1 MRNTA
6 LRLLLLVL
14 ALSVQACGF
23 TLSDKDAIGSS
34 FDNLNLELAQPR
46 SELSALLQ
54 RRLRAAGVSLSSQ
67 QLKTTPTLTVSN
79 EQISTR
85 PVSINPR
92 ARASQVELR
101 LSVNIALTVGGKPT
115 IPDET
120 LTVVRTYFQDIENIA
135 GNQEEAQIIANELRQ
150 ELVNQL
156 MRRLESAA
164 E

>member
-6 LRLLLLVL
+6 LRLILLVL

-23 TLSDKDAIGSS
+23 TLRDNDAIVSS
-34 FDNLNLELAQPR
+34 FDNLNLELAQPQ

-54 RRLRAAGVSLSSQ
+54 RSLRAAGVSLSSQ

>member
-1 MRNTA
+1 MRKTA
-6 LRLLLLVL
+6 LRLLGFILT
-14 ALSVQACGF
+14 LSVQACGF
-23 TLSDKDAIGSS
+23 TLRGNDTIVSRFNS
-34 FDNLNLELAQPR
+34 LNLELEQ
-46 SELSALLQ
+46 SQSDFSALLQ
-54 RRLRAAGVSLSSQ
+54 RSLTAAGVTLLAQ
-67 QLKTTPTLTVSN
+67 QLEAAPILKVSN
-79 EQISTR
+79 EQILIR

-101 LSVNIALTVGGKPT
+101 LSASIALMVGGQPL

-150 ELVNQL
+150 ELINQL
-156 MRRLESAA
+156 MRRLESAP

>member
-1 MRNTA
+1 M
-6 LRLLLLVL
+6 
-14 ALSVQACGF
+14 
-23 TLSDKDAIGSS
+23 
-34 FDNLNLELAQPR
+34 
-46 SELSALLQ
+46 SALLQ
-54 RRLRAAGVSLSSQ
+54 RSLRAAGVSLSSE
-67 QLKTTPTLTVSN
+67 QLKTAPTLKVSN
-79 EQISTR
+79 EQVSTR

-101 LSVNIALTVGGKPT
+101 LSVNIALTVSGTPT

-150 ELVNQL
+150 ELVDQL

>member
-1 MRNTA
+1 MRNTN

-14 ALSVQACGF
+14 ALSLQACGF
-23 TLSDKDAIGSS
+23 TLRGNDAIVSS
-34 FDNLNLELAQPR
+34 FDNLNLELAQPQ

-54 RRLRAAGVSLSSQ
+54 RSLRATGVSLSSQ
-67 QLKTTPTLTVSN
+67 QLKTAPTLKVGN
-79 EQISTR
+79 EQILTQ

-101 LSVNIALTVGGKPT
+101 LSASIALTVGGQSI
-115 IPDET
+115 IPEEK

-150 ELVNQL
+150 ELINQL
-156 MRRLESAA
+156 MRRLESVP

>member
-1 MRNTA
+1 MGNTA
-6 LRLLLLVL
+6 LRLLLLFL

-23 TLSDKDAIGSS
+23 TLRGNDAIASS
-34 FDNLNLELAQPR
+34 FDNLNLELAQPQ

-54 RRLRAAGVSLSSQ
+54 RSLQAAGVSMPSQ
-67 QLKTTPTLTVSN
+67 EIKTAPTLKVSN

-101 LSVNIALTVGGKPT
+101 LSVNVALTVGGKPT

-120 LTVVRTYFQDIENIA
+120 LTIVRTYFQDIENIA

>member
-6 LRLLLLVL
+6 LRLLAFIL

-23 TLSDKDAIGSS
+23 TLRGNDAIVSRFSS
-34 FDNLNLELAQPR
+34 LNLELEQPQ
-46 SELSALLQ
+46 SHFSTLLQ
-54 RRLRAAGVSLSSQ
+54 RSLETAGVTLSAQ
-67 QLKTTPTLTVSN
+67 QLEAAPILEVSN
-79 EQISTR
+79 EQIFVR

-101 LSVNIALTVGGKPT
+101 LSASIALTVGGQSL

-135 GNQEEAQIIANELRQ
+135 GSQEEAQIISSELRQ
-150 ELVNQL
+150 ELINQL
-156 MRRLESAA
+156 MRRLESVP

>member
-14 ALSVQACGF
+14 ALSGQACGF
-23 TLSDKDAIGSS
+23 TLRGSDAIVSS
-34 FDNLNLELAQPR
+34 FGNLNLELAQPQ

-54 RRLRAAGVSLSSQ
+54 RSLRAAGVSLSSQ
-67 QLKTTPTLTVSN
+67 QLKTAPTLNVRN

-101 LSVNIALTVGGKPT
+101 FSVNIALTVSGKPR

-120 LTVVRTYFQDIENIA
+120 LTVARTYFQDIENIA

>member
-23 TLSDKDAIGSS
+23 TLRDNDAIVSS
-34 FDNLNLELAQPR
+34 FDNLNLELAQPQ

-54 RRLRAAGVSLSSQ
+54 RSLRAAGVSLSSQ

-135 GNQEEAQIIANELRQ
+135 GNQEEAQIIATELRQ

>member
-6 LRLLLLVL
+6 LRSLLLVL
-14 ALSVQACGF
+14 ALLVQACGF
-23 TLSDKDAIGSS
+23 TLRGNDAIVSG
-34 FDNLNLELAQPR
+34 FDNLNLELAQPQ

-54 RRLRAAGVSLSSQ
+54 RSLRAAGVSLSSK
-67 QLKTTPTLTVSN
+67 QLKTAPTLKVRN

-101 LSVNIALTVGGKPT
+101 ISVNIALTVGGKPT
-115 IPDET
+115 IPNET

-135 GNQEEAQIIANELRQ
+135 GNQEEAQVIANELRQ

-156 MRRLESAA
+156 MRQLESAA

>member
-6 LRLLLLVL
+6 IRLLLLVL

-23 TLSDKDAIGSS
+23 TLRDNDAIVSS
-34 FDNLNLELAQPR
+34 FDNLNLELAQPQ

-54 RRLRAAGVSLSSQ
+54 RSLRAAGVSLSSQ
-67 QLKTTPTLTVSN
+67 QLKTTPTLTVNN

>member
-23 TLSDKDAIGSS
+23 TLRDNDAIVSS
-34 FDNLNLELAQPR
+34 FDNLNLELAQPQ

-54 RRLRAAGVSLSSQ
+54 RSLRAAGVSLSSQ
-67 QLKTTPTLTVSN
+67 QLRTTPTLTVSN
-79 EQISTR
+79 EQVSTR

>member
-1 MRNTA
+1 M
-6 LRLLLLVL
+6 VL

-23 TLSDKDAIGSS
+23 ALRGNDAIVSS
-34 FDNLNLELAQPR
+34 FENLKLELAQPQ
-46 SELSALLQ
+46 SELSALLL
-54 RRLRAAGVSLSSQ
+54 RSLRAAGVSMSSQ
-67 QLKTTPTLTVSN
+67 QLKTAPTLKVSN

-101 LSVNIALTVGGKPT
+101 FSVNIALTVDGKPK

-150 ELVNQL
+150 ELINQL

>member
-23 TLSDKDAIGSS
+23 TLRDNDAIVSS
-34 FDNLNLELAQPR
+34 FDNLNLELAQPQ

-54 RRLRAAGVSLSSQ
+54 RSLRTAGVSLSSQ
-67 QLKTTPTLTVSN
+67 QLKTTPTLKVSN

>member
-1 MRNTA
+1 M
-6 LRLLLLVL
+6 VL

-23 TLSDKDAIGSS
+23 TLRGNNAIVSS
-34 FDNLNLELAQPR
+34 FDNLNLELAKPQ

-54 RRLRAAGVSLSSQ
+54 RSLRAAGVSLPSE
-67 QLKTTPTLTVSN
+67 QLKTAPTLKVSN
-79 EQISTR
+79 EQLSTR

-101 LSVNIALTVGGKPT
+101 LSVNIALTVGGKPI

-120 LTVVRTYFQDIENIA
+120 LTVIRTYFQDIENIA
-135 GNQEEAQIIANELRQ
+135 GNQEEALIIANELRQ
-150 ELVNQL
+150 ELINQL

>member
-23 TLSDKDAIGSS
+23 TLRGNDAIASS
-34 FDNLNLELAQPR
+34 FDNLNLELAQPQ
-46 SELSALLQ
+46 SEFSALLQ
-54 RRLRAAGVSLSSQ
+54 RSLRAAGVSLSSQ
-67 QLKTTPTLTVSN
+67 QLKTAPTLKVRN

-150 ELVNQL
+150 EMVNQL

>member
-23 TLSDKDAIGSS
+23 TLRGNDAIASS
-34 FDNLNLELAQPR
+34 FDNLNLELVQPQ

-54 RRLRAAGVSLSSQ
+54 RSLRAAGVSLSSQ
-67 QLKTTPTLTVSN
+67 ELKTAPTLKLRN

-101 LSVNIALTVGGKPT
+101 LSVNIALPVGGKPT
-115 IPDET
+115 ILDET

>member
-1 MRNTA
+1 MNKFQPDRY
-6 LRLLLLVL
+6 R
-14 ALSVQACGF
+14 S
-23 TLSDKDAIGSS
+23 IR
-34 FDNLNLELAQPR
+34 ELAPH
-46 SELSALLQ
+46 
-54 RRLRAAGVSLSSQ
+54 RL
-67 QLKTTPTLTVSN
+67 N
-79 EQISTR
+79 
-85 PVSINPR
+85 
-92 ARASQVELR
+92 LR

>member
-23 TLSDKDAIGSS
+23 TLRDNDAIVSS
-34 FDNLNLELAQPR
+34 FDNLNLELAQPQ

-54 RRLRAAGVSLSSQ
+54 RSLRAAGVSLSSQ
-67 QLKTTPTLTVSN
+67 QLRTTPTLTVSN

-135 GNQEEAQIIANELRQ
+135 GNQEEAQLIANELRQ

>member
-6 LRLLLLVL
+6 LRLLILVL

-23 TLSDKDAIGSS
+23 ALRGNDAIVSS
-34 FDNLNLELAQPR
+34 FENLKLELAQPQ
-46 SELSALLQ
+46 SELSALLL
-54 RRLRAAGVSLSSQ
+54 RSLRAAGVSMSSQ
-67 QLKTTPTLTVSN
+67 QLKTAPTLKVSN

-101 LSVNIALTVGGKPT
+101 FSVNIALTVDGKPK

-135 GNQEEAQIIANELRQ
+135 GNQEEAQVIANELRQ

-156 MRRLESAA
+156 MRQLESAA

>member
-6 LRLLLLVL
+6 LRSLLLVL
-14 ALSVQACGF
+14 ALLVQACGF
-23 TLSDKDAIGSS
+23 TLRGNDAIVSG
-34 FDNLNLELAQPR
+34 FDNLNLELAQPQ

-54 RRLRAAGVSLSSQ
+54 RSLRAAGVSLSSK
-67 QLKTTPTLTVSN
+67 QLKTVPTLKVSN

-101 LSVNIALTVGGKPT
+101 ISVNIALTVGGKPT
-115 IPDET
+115 IPNET

-135 GNQEEAQIIANELRQ
+135 GNQEEAQVIANELRQ

-156 MRRLESAA
+156 RRQLESAA

>member
-1 MRNTA
+1 ST
-6 LRLLLLVL
+6 
-14 ALSVQACGF
+14 
-23 TLSDKDAIGSS
+23 
-34 FDNLNLELAQPR
+34 
-46 SELSALLQ
+46 
-54 RRLRAAGVSLSSQ
+54 
-67 QLKTTPTLTVSN
+67 QLKTAPTLKVSN
-79 EQISTR
+79 EQVSTR

-101 LSVNIALTVGGKPT
+101 ISVNIALTVGGKPT
-115 IPDET
+115 IHNET

>member
-6 LRLLLLVL
+6 LRLLILVL

-23 TLSDKDAIGSS
+23 ALRGHDAIVSS
-34 FDNLNLELAQPR
+34 FENLKLELAQPQ
-46 SELSALLQ
+46 SELSALLL
-54 RRLRAAGVSLSSQ
+54 RSLRAAGVSMSSQ
-67 QLKTTPTLTVSN
+67 QLKTAPTLKVSN

-101 LSVNIALTVGGKPT
+101 FSVNIALTVDGKPK

-156 MRRLESAA
+156 MRRLELAA

>member
-6 LRLLLLVL
+6 LRLLAFILT
-14 ALSVQACGF
+14 LSVQACGF
-23 TLSDKDAIGSS
+23 TLRGNDAIVSRFNS
-34 FDNLNLELAQPR
+34 LNLELEQ
-46 SELSALLQ
+46 SQSDFSALLQ
-54 RRLRAAGVSLSSQ
+54 RSLTVAGVTLLAQ
-67 QLKTTPTLTVSN
+67 QFETAPTLKVSN
-79 EQISTR
+79 EQILIR

-101 LSVNIALTVGGKPT
+101 LSASIELTVAGQSL

-150 ELVNQL
+150 ELINQL
-156 MRRLESAA
+156 MRRLESAP

>member
-6 LRLLLLVL
+6 QRLLAFIL
-14 ALSVQACGF
+14 ALSLQACGF
-23 TLSDKDAIGSS
+23 NLRGNDAIVSRFSS
-34 FDNLNLELAQPR
+34 LSLELEQPQ
-46 SELSALLQ
+46 SDFSAFLQ
-54 RRLRAAGVSLSSQ
+54 HSLTAAGVILSAQ
-67 QLKTTPTLTVSN
+67 QLETAPILKVSN
-79 EQISTR
+79 EQILTR

-101 LSVNIALTVGGKPT
+101 LSASIALTIGGQSL

-150 ELVNQL
+150 ELINQL
-156 MRRLESAA
+156 MRRLGSVPE
-164 E
+164 

>member
-23 TLSDKDAIGSS
+23 TLRGNDAIVSS
-34 FDNLNLELAQPR
+34 FDNLNLELAQPQ
-46 SELSALLQ
+46 SEFSALLQ
-54 RRLRAAGVSLSSQ
+54 RSLRAAGVSLSSE
-67 QLKTTPTLTVSN
+67 QLKTAPTLKVSD

-101 LSVNIALTVGGKPT
+101 LSVNIALTVGGNPT

>member
-6 LRLLLLVL
+6 LRLLAFILTL
-14 ALSVQACGF
+14 AVQACGF
-23 TLSDKDAIGSS
+23 TLRGNDVIVSRFNS
-34 FDNLNLELAQPR
+34 LNLELEQ
-46 SELSALLQ
+46 SQSDFSALLQ
-54 RRLRAAGVSLSSQ
+54 RSLTAAGVTLSAQ
-67 QLKTTPTLTVSN
+67 QLETAPTLKVSN
-79 EQISTR
+79 EQILIR

-101 LSVNIALTVGGKPT
+101 LSASIALTVGGQPL

-150 ELVNQL
+150 ELINQL
-156 MRRLESAA
+156 MRRLESAP

>member
-6 LRLLLLVL
+6 LRLLAFIL

-23 TLSDKDAIGSS
+23 TIRGNGAIVSS
-34 FDNLNLELAQPR
+34 FSSLNLELEQPK

-54 RRLRAAGVSLSSQ
+54 RSLTAAGVTLSPQ
-67 QLKTTPTLTVSN
+67 QLEPASILKVSD
-79 EQISTR
+79 EQMSTR

-101 LSVNIALTVGGKPT
+101 LSVSIALTVGGQPK
-115 IPDET
+115 IPNET
-120 LTVVRTYFQDIENIA
+120 LAVVRTYFQDIENIA
-135 GNQEEAQIIANELRQ
+135 GNQEEALIITNELRQ
-150 ELVNQL
+150 ELISQL
-156 MRRLESAA
+156 MRRLESVT

>member
-23 TLSDKDAIGSS
+23 TLRGNNAIVSS
-34 FDNLNLELAQPR
+34 FDNLNLELAKPQ

-54 RRLRAAGVSLSSQ
+54 RSLRAAGVSLPSE
-67 QLKTTPTLTVSN
+67 QLKTAPTLKVSN
-79 EQISTR
+79 EQLSTR

-101 LSVNIALTVGGKPT
+101 LSVNIALT
-115 IPDET
+115 
-120 LTVVRTYFQDIENIA
+120 
-135 GNQEEAQIIANELRQ
+135 
-150 ELVNQL
+150 
-156 MRRLESAA
+156 
-164 E
+164 

>member
-23 TLSDKDAIGSS
+23 TLRGNDAIASS
-34 FDNLNLELAQPR
+34 FDNLNLELVQPQ

-54 RRLRAAGVSLSSQ
+54 RSLRAAGVSLSSQ
-67 QLKTTPTLTVSN
+67 ELKTAPTLKLSK

>member
-6 LRLLLLVL
+6 LRLLFLVL

-23 TLSDKDAIGSS
+23 TLRDNDAIVSN
-34 FDNLNLELAQPR
+34 FDNLTLELAQPQ

-54 RRLRAAGVSLSSQ
+54 RSLRAAGVSLPSE
-67 QLKTTPTLTVSN
+67 QLKTAPTLKVSN
-79 EQISTR
+79 EQLSTR

-101 LSVNIALTVGGKPT
+101 LSVNIALTVGGKPI

-150 ELVNQL
+150 ELINQL
-156 MRRLESAA
+156 MRRLESVP

>member
-6 LRLLLLVL
+6 MRLLLLVL
-14 ALSVQACGF
+14 ALSIQACGF
-23 TLSDKDAIGSS
+23 TLRDNDAIVSS
-34 FDNLNLELAQPR
+34 FDNLNLELAQPQ

-54 RRLRAAGVSLSSQ
+54 RSLRAAGVSLSSQ
-67 QLKTTPTLTVSN
+67 QLKTTPTLTVNN

>member
-23 TLSDKDAIGSS
+23 TLRDNDAIVSS
-34 FDNLNLELAQPR
+34 FDNLNLELAQPQ

-54 RRLRAAGVSLSSQ
+54 RSLRAAGVSLSSQ

-156 MRRLESAA
+156 MSRLESAA

>member
-23 TLSDKDAIGSS
+23 TLRDNDAIVSS
-34 FDNLNLELAQPR
+34 FDNLNLELAQPQN
-46 SELSALLQ
+46 ELSALLQ
-54 RRLRAAGVSLSSQ
+54 RSLRAAGVSLSSQ

-135 GNQEEAQIIANELRQ
+135 GNQEEAQLIANELRQ

>member
-6 LRLLLLVL
+6 LRLLAFIL
-14 ALSVQACGF
+14 AFSVQACGF
-23 TLSDKDAIGSS
+23 TLRGNDAILSRFSS
-34 FDNLNLELAQPR
+34 LNLELEQPQ
-46 SELSALLQ
+46 SEFSALLQ
-54 RRLRAAGVSLSSQ
+54 RVLSAAGVTLLAQ
-67 QLKTTPTLTVSN
+67 QLETAPILKVSN
-79 EQISTR
+79 EQILTQ

-101 LSVNIALTVGGKPT
+101 LSASIALTIGGQSIISEEK
-115 IPDET
+115 

-150 ELVNQL
+150 ELINQL
-156 MRRLESAA
+156 MRRLESVP

>member
-14 ALSVQACGF
+14 ALSAQACGF
-23 TLSDKDAIGSS
+23 TLRDNDAIVSS
-34 FDNLNLELAQPR
+34 FDNLNLELAQPQ

-54 RRLRAAGVSLSSQ
+54 RSLRAAGVSLSSQ

>member
-23 TLSDKDAIGSS
+23 TLRDNDAIVSS
-34 FDNLNLELAQPR
+34 FDNLNLELAQPQ

-54 RRLRAAGVSLSSQ
+54 RSLRTAGVSLSSQ
-67 QLKTTPTLTVSN
+67 QLKTTPTLKVSN

-101 LSVNIALTVGGKPT
+101 ISVNIALTVGGKPT
-115 IPDET
+115 IPNET

-135 GNQEEAQIIANELRQ
+135 GNQEEAQVIANELRQ

-156 MRRLESAA
+156 MRQLESAA